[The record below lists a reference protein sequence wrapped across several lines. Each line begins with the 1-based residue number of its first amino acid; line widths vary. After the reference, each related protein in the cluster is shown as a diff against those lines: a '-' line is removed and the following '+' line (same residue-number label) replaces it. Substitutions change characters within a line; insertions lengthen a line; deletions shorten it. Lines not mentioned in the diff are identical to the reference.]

1 MRWWKCPSTA
11 LKLAKLSP
19 RRSRQWSCVRTLI
32 AGFRAGRMRSQ
43 CCWQFQWHPFPICEP
58 VSKNFEPVSLGAA
71 QKNGKS
77 PRAPEIRRA
86 TGLLRRWIDG
96 ASRHRNKD
104 KSLIMRLLSAP
115 DVETVSSADW
125 VVVQVVSGE
134 PVSAAINGNLMGIR
148 LKNGGR
154 GNLHPKTNGSSRH
167 ALVPLRSRIVCVA
180 VDGSSGK
187 PLSLLVRGLS
197 TNGCSWLFTRRRGSG
212 HERQHHLWR
221 LPNGDFLKVIP
232 GKFRSLPVF
241 TSYTMT

>member
-125 VVVQVVSGE
+125 VVVEAVTCE
-134 PVSAAINGNLMGIR
+134 PVSALI
-148 LKNGGR
+148 
-154 GNLHPKTNGSSRH
+154 
-167 ALVPLRSRIVCVA
+167 
-180 VDGSSGK
+180 
-187 PLSLLVRGLS
+187 
-197 TNGCSWLFTRRRGSG
+197 
-212 HERQHHLWR
+212 
-221 LPNGDFLKVIP
+221 
-232 GKFRSLPVF
+232 SLPTGKITGKLTQKAARAAFWLLKAAQRQRVSREF
-241 TSYTMT
+241 PARAEQGFEKCGTASLIAGTGNVADKSSERRQC